1 MFLGLVSVVIGY
13 LLGSIPAAYI
23 VTKYIK
29 GIDIREVDTG
39 NVGAGS
45 VIRQVGRRAGAVVA
59 VTDIAKGSAAIVVA
73 QALGVAQPWVLAAG
87 FAAILGHGFPVY
99 IGFRGGQGI
108 ATIMGIFFVLAPG
121 VMGITCG
128 ILALALLFTRRHLFV
143 SIAIAAPFFPLLI
156 WQIEGS
162 VILIIYSLAIVA
174 FVAFRSRRRL
184 ILVKTVTI
192 RSAKEVKAIACKAK
206 IKKKVVDI

>member
-1 MFLGLVSVVIGY
+1 MLLGLVSIVIGY
-13 LLGSIPAAYI
+13 LLGSIPAAYV

-29 GIDIREVDTG
+29 GIDIREVDTR
-39 NVGAGS
+39 NMGAGS

-99 IGFRGGQGI
+99 IGFRGGQGV
-108 ATIMGIFFVLAPG
+108 ATIMGIFFVLAPE
-121 VMGITCG
+121 VMAITYGI
-128 ILALALLFTRRHLFV
+128 IAIILLFTRSLFV
-143 SIAIAAPFFPLLI
+143 SIAIASPFFLLTI

-162 VILIIYSLAIVA
+162 AILIYYALAIVA
-174 FVAFRSRRRL
+174 FVMFRSRRQL

-192 RSAKEVKAIACKAK
+192 RRAKEVKAIAGKAK
-206 IKKKVVDI
+206 IKKKVADI